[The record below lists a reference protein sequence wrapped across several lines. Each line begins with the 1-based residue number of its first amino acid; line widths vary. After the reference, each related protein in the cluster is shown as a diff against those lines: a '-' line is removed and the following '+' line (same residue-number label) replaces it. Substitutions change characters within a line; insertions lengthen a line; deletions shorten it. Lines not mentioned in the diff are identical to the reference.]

1 MIRRIATTS
10 QMFDSVVAA
19 GYEAVLL
26 PALPNEDIHRGLAQR
41 LSDGSV
47 YEPFLR
53 ESGADLILD
62 VDTGALT
69 LSPVPGRTGEVRM
82 TCDAVGIPYVCLYI
96 DPVTSTMNQV
106 PWLQHWALLSQPC
119 WIKAVW
125 ESAHL
130 EELTRLGVPNV
141 VHVPMAIHDAAF
153 DLSPP
158 RVRYDGPVVAF
169 MGHPASSWF
178 RSQNAV
184 LPRQLLPGLTAAAVN
199 ADAPGTPFHRTYFDL
214 YGFGEA
220 GNAVDSVEI
229 GARKAAEYFN
239 TKFVYNAY
247 LALRQRDRFAVFLQK
262 HLGERFELTGDHWE
276 KDHGLHSLPTIRDR
290 AALFRRMR
298 EVPICLNLVKGC
310 LESGLNLRHF
320 EVTAAGGFLLTYWT
334 PDLPKYFEPGKE
346 CETFRS
352 ETELLTKVRYYLE
365 NRAQRDRIAAAGQR
379 RTLREHLY
387 SHRIR
392 DLVKLLDQAGVT
404 RREQAAG
411 VEKAVEAD
419 SGTNVANIVQPIE
432 YVQA

>member
-53 ESGADLILD
+53 ASGADLILD

-69 LSPVPGRTGEVRM
+69 LSPVPGRASEVRM

-141 VHVPMAIHDAAF
+141 VHVPMAIHDTTF

-158 RVRYDGPVVAF
+158 TVRYDGPVVAF

-178 RSQNAV
+178 L

-214 YGFGEA
+214 YGFGEG
-220 GNAVDSVEI
+220 GNAADSVEI
-229 GARKAAEYFN
+229 GARRAAEYFN

-262 HLGERFELTGDHWE
+262 HLGERFELVGDHWE

-290 AALFRRMR
+290 AALIRRMR

-334 PDLPKYFEPGKE
+334 PDLPKFFEPGKE

-404 RREQAAG
+404 RRGQASG